1 MAIKVQDI
9 IHNNTIITTVSFVY
23 TFSTLYADP
32 VNNLYFF
39 TTSNSSFFM
48 FNPATGSAQEIANV
62 PVI

>member
-1 MAIKVQDI
+1 
-9 IHNNTIITTVSFVY
+9 VY